1 MRAGR
6 EFAPQTGSPVT
17 ASSASE
23 SGLWGVI
30 SRWGENRRHSRR
42 LGWGAPQ
49 SLVRNFWHFGSRGAG
64 FWLRS
69 LVAFFQFLF
78 RWAET
83 GSTVDRDRSRSSLLS
98 PTMSRGCHLLSR

>member
-42 LGWGAPQ
+42 LGWGAP
-49 SLVRNFWHFGSRGAG
+49 SLWSAISGISALAGRVSGSGLWWRFSNFRFGG
-64 FWLRS
+64 
-69 LVAFFQFLF
+69 
-78 RWAET
+78 AET
-83 GSTVDRDRSRSSLLS
+83 GSTADSVDAVFRPVL
-98 PTMSRGCHLLSR
+98 G